1 MRILL
6 VNDDGFDSPLLAV
19 LCRACSE
26 RGHKVLV
33 SAPDTQQSARSH
45 AFTLTTPILCHE
57 AQMEGA
63 DRAFRIEG
71 TPVDSARVGFMSLA
85 EEPVDLVIS
94 GINRGYNMGLATF
107 VSGTVGAAREAAF
120 HGLPAMAVSVHESA
134 SAETAMMFARY
145 CVRMGEKLVQ
155 TEMPEQSV
163 CNINCPALPWS
174 EIREPR
180 ICRMERHVY
189 LDAYVGQTTPRGI
202 RCFWLEGEQVKP
214 ELDSG
219 SDESLLREG
228 HLTVTILAPEGCD
241 QSRFTSFPLPKSAVE

>member
-94 GINRGYNMGLATF
+94 GINRGYNIGLATF

-134 SAETAMMFARY
+134 GPETALMFARY

-155 TEMPEQSV
+155 TDLPAQSV
-163 CNINCPALPWS
+163 CNINCPALPWA

-180 ICRMERHVY
+180 ISQS
-189 LDAYVGQTTPRGI
+189 GQYYSSKAALYSQCALSSP
-202 RCFWLEGEQVKP
+202 P
-214 ELDSG
+214 ETGD
-219 SDESLLREG
+219 R
-228 HLTVTILAPEGCD
+228 
-241 QSRFTSFPLPKSAVE
+241 